1 MADDGWR
8 EYQRLVL
15 AELARLDESIQ
26 AINARVQEIQVDLG
40 QLKVK
45 SGIWGAIAGF
55 IAVATALLMGL
66 ITKLF

>member
-55 IAVATALLMGL
+55 IAVTTALLMGL